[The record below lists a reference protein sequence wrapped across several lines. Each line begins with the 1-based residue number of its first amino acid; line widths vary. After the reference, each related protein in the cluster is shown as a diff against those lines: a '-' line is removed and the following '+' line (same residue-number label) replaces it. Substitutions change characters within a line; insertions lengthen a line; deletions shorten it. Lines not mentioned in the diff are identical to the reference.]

1 LVVDDDPDAL
11 QFAANALAKEFEVV
25 TCSRGDEGIDRAA
38 REAFDLVVTDLAMP
52 RPDGFDVLRAIA
64 SLDRAPGVIVLTAT
78 DKARETM
85 EALRLGA
92 RDYIVKPS
100 TDEEIRDA
108 VSRGLQGRRGDTE
121 TAAFGLVGI
130 SPAMARLRQLI
141 PLLARSSESVLVIG
155 ETGTGK
161 ELVARGLHEQGPRCA
176 GPFVVHNVAATP
188 SELSES
194 LFFGHAR
201 GAFSGAHADH
211 AGLFEQASGGTLFLD
226 EMDSLPLALQPKLLR
241 ALECRR
247 IQRVGG
253 NVDRSVD
260 VRIVAASATDVSEL
274 VARGTFRAD
283 LYYRLRQLEVV
294 MPPLRDRPEDIPLL
308 IDHILCE
315 WTCERGQTA
324 RLSPL
329 AEDLVLA
336 HHWPG
341 NVRELRNALRGAAVL
356 AESGVITPQQLPR
369 AVRNAGGSTPV
380 VERLENV
387 ERQAIAR
394 ALDRAG
400 GNQSQAARLLGID
413 RGTLARKLLRR
424 PL

>member
-1 LVVDDDPDAL
+1 
-11 QFAANALAKEFEVV
+11 
-25 TCSRGDEGIDRAA
+25 
-38 REAFDLVVTDLAMP
+38 
-52 RPDGFDVLRAIA
+52 
-64 SLDRAPGVIVLTAT
+64 
-78 DKARETM
+78 
-85 EALRLGA
+85 
-92 RDYIVKPS
+92 
-100 TDEEIRDA
+100 
-108 VSRGLQGRRGDTE
+108 
-121 TAAFGLVGI
+121 
-130 SPAMARLRQLI
+130 
-141 PLLARSSESVLVIG
+141 
-155 ETGTGK
+155 
-161 ELVARGLHEQGPRCA
+161 
-176 GPFVVHNVAATP
+176 
-188 SELSES
+188 
-194 LFFGHAR
+194 
-201 GAFSGAHADH
+201 
-211 AGLFEQASGGTLFLD
+211 
-226 EMDSLPLALQPKLLR
+226 
-241 ALECRR
+241 
-247 IQRVGG
+247 
-253 NVDRSVD
+253 
-260 VRIVAASATDVSEL
+260 VRIVAASATDLSEL